1 MVAPLERKS
10 GSNQQLVG
18 TFHRND
24 LFLETCI
31 GFYEWLR
38 ITHRQGKLENW
49 QKRRKT
55 SGVGA
60 WQGGKGKTGNKKRS
74 SEGDHLLCYA
84 AFGKYNQ
91 NVLSRLVMAG
101 ARTMDWIIEHLI
113 ILKELQQ
120 EA

>member
-74 SEGDHLLCYA
+74 SEGDHL
-84 AFGKYNQ
+84 Q
-91 NVLSRLVMAG
+91 
-101 ARTMDWIIEHLI
+101 TMLLLGNIIRMS
-113 ILKELQQ
+113 
-120 EA
+120 